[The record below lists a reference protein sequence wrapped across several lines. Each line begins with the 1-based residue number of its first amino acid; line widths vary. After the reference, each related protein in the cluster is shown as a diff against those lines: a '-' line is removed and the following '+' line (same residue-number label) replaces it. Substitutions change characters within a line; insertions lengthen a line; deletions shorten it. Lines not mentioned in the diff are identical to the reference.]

1 MDKAYAAVIDAVET
15 GRISQADLDAKVRRV
30 LELKVKRGIVADP
43 MVDPAALGSVVGT
56 AEHLATADADH
67 QPHEHPRAN
76 ERRQG
81 APDGDAGQEGP
92 RHRLRR
98 DDDPDPRRRASAK
111 AGATTTVNQ
120 TGTSPTDAQIASA
133 VASAQGKDA
142 VVVTTMKAWDTN
154 VTDKRGGQQKLVKA
168 LQDTGIPVIVVATR
182 DPYDIAYLPGT
193 ATYLSTYS
201 YSPVAI
207 EAAARVIT
215 GAVAPTGKLPV
226 DIPAKGAPGH
236 GAVPLRPRPH
246 LLSWRTDP

>member
-1 MDKAYAAVIDAVET
+1 MTTTQIL
-15 GRISQADLDAKVRRV
+15 ADGL
-30 LELKVKRGIVADP
+30 
-43 MVDPAALGSVVGT
+43 
-56 AEHLATADADH
+56 
-67 QPHEHPRAN
+67 
-76 ERRQG
+76 
-81 APDGDAGQEGP
+81 
-92 RHRLRR
+92 
-98 DDDPDPRRRASAK
+98 AK

-142 VVVTTMKAWDTN
+142 VVVTTMKAWDTA
-154 VTDKRGGQQKLVKA
+154 VTDKRAGQQKLVKA

-207 EAAARVIT
+207 EAAARVIS

-226 DIPAKGAPGH
+226 DIPAKGAPTTVLFPFGH
-236 GAVPLRPRPH
+236 GL
-246 LLSWRTDP
+246 TY